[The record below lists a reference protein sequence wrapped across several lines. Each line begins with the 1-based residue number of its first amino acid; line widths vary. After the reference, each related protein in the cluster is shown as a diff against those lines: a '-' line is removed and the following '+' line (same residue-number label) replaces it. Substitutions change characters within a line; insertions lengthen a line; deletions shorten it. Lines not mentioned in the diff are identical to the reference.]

1 MTLPASPPHA
11 APDPASAPSPEQ
23 SAPFAGV
30 VERSSVDHMFR
41 LMQQHH
47 VQLSMMADTKANIII
62 TVSSIVLTLVLGR
75 MGNPDYQHAMAV
87 LGTFT
92 LVALL
97 LAILAVLPKYRH
109 VSRIEDPLPDGFN
122 ITFFGH
128 FAGMDQ
134 ARFLRELAA
143 RLQPG
148 QTYETIARDVYGLG
162 TYLAARKYPYLRLS
176 YLFFLAG
183 FLLACLTQAA
193 RLLFY

>member
-1 MTLPASPPHA
+1 MTPPVAPTPPAAVPTPPSDQA
-11 APDPASAPSPEQ
+11 
-23 SAPFAGV
+23 APFASV
-30 VERSSVDHMFR
+30 VERSSVDHLFR

-75 MGNPDYQHAMAV
+75 VGSPDYQASMAV
-87 LGTFT
+87 LGVFT
-92 LVALL
+92 LAALL
-97 LAILAVLPKYRH
+97 LAILAVLPKYR
-109 VSRIEDPLPDGFN
+109 RLAALEDILPDGFN
-122 ITFFGH
+122 IAFFGH

-148 QTYETIARDVYGLG
+148 RTYETIARDVYGLG
-162 TYLAARKYPYLRLS
+162 TYLAARKYPFLRLS

-183 FLLACLTQAA
+183 FLLACLIQGV
-193 RLLFY
+193 RMIFY

>member
-1 MTLPASPPHA
+1 MPTTGSSPHSAEASAPASP
-11 APDPASAPSPEQ
+11 
-23 SAPFAGV
+23 FTGV
-30 VERSSVDHMFR
+30 VERPSVDHLFR

-75 MGNPDYQHAMAV
+75 VGSPDYRLSMAV
-87 LGTFT
+87 LGVFT
-92 LVALL
+92 LAALL
-97 LAILAVLPKYRH
+97 LAILAVLPKYQRMTH
-109 VSRIEDPLPDGFN
+109 FPEVLPDHFN
-122 ITFFGH
+122 ISFFGH

-162 TYLAARKYPYLRLS
+162 SYLASRKYPFLRLS
-176 YLFFLAG
+176 YLFFLSG
-183 FLLACLTQAA
+183 FLLACLIQAG
-193 RLLFY
+193 RFIFH

>member
-1 MTLPASPPHA
+1 MTLPPVAPTPPA
-11 APDPASAPSPEQ
+11 AVPTPPPAQA
-23 SAPFAGV
+23 APFANV
-30 VERSSVDHMFR
+30 VERSSVDHLFR

-75 MGNPDYQHAMAV
+75 VGSPDYQASMAV
-87 LGTFT
+87 LGAFT
-92 LVALL
+92 LAALL
-97 LAILAVLPKYRH
+97 LAILAVLPKYR
-109 VSRIEDPLPDGFN
+109 RLAALEDILPDGFN
-122 ITFFGH
+122 IAFFGH

-148 QTYETIARDVYGLG
+148 RTYETIARDVYGLG
-162 TYLAARKYPYLRLS
+162 TYLAARKYPFLRLS

-183 FLLACLTQAA
+183 FLLACLIQGV
-193 RLLFY
+193 RMIFY

>member
-1 MTLPASPPHA
+1 MTPPVSPPPPAPAPAPASTA
-11 APDPASAPSPEQ
+11 DQ
-23 SAPFAGV
+23 TAPFANV
-30 VERSSVDHMFR
+30 VERSSVDHLFR

-75 MGNPDYQHAMAV
+75 VGSPDYRYSMAV
-87 LGTFT
+87 LGVFT

-97 LAILAVLPKYRH
+97 LAILAVLPKYQR
-109 VSRIEDPLPDGFN
+109 VSRVEDPLPDTFN
-122 ITFFGH
+122 IAFFGH

-134 ARFLRELAA
+134 ARFLRELAS

-148 QTYETIARDVYGLG
+148 RTYETIARDVYGLG
-162 TYLAARKYPYLRLS
+162 TYLAVRKYPFLRLS

-183 FLLACLTQAA
+183 FLLACLIQAV
-193 RLLFY
+193 RVIFY

>member
-1 MTLPASPPHA
+1 MTLPPVAPTPPA
-11 APDPASAPSPEQ
+11 AVPAPPPAQ
-23 SAPFAGV
+23 AAPFANV
-30 VERSSVDHMFR
+30 VERSSVDHLFR

-75 MGNPDYQHAMAV
+75 VGSPDYRYSMAV
-87 LGTFT
+87 LGVFT

-109 VSRIEDPLPDGFN
+109 LAPLEDTLPDGFN
-122 ITFFGH
+122 IAFFGH

-148 QTYETIARDVYGLG
+148 RTYETIARDVYGLG
-162 TYLAARKYPYLRLS
+162 TYLAVRKYPFLRLS
-176 YLFFLAG
+176 YLFFLTG
-183 FLLACLTQAA
+183 FLLACLIQAVRA
-193 RLLFY
+193 IFY